1 MYFKTTNSP
10 LGPITV
16 FAEADNIIALEFGSV
31 PENKSSPLL
40 EDAVLQLASYFKG
53 DHKHFSIPIG
63 ATGTNFQKTVWSFLI
78 KIPYGSTLSY
88 GDIARDLG
96 SSPRAIGGAC
106 GKNPISIII
115 PCHRVLAANLKIGG
129 YSSEGG
135 ILTKAALLRIE
146 GITLNLRQH
155 VKEKL

>member
-1 MYFKTTNSP
+1 MYFKTTKSP
-10 LGPITV
+10 LVPITV
-16 FAEADNIIALEFGSV
+16 FAEADYIIALEFGSV

-53 DHKHFSIPIG
+53 DHKHFSIPIS

-78 KIPYGSTLSY
+78 EIPYGSTLSY

-115 PCHRVLAANLKIGG
+115 
-129 YSSEGG
+129 
-135 ILTKAALLRIE
+135 
-146 GITLNLRQH
+146 ITDFW
-155 VKEKL
+155 